1 MEGRPRVTCSSRSHG
16 SWSSSRWPRRSRS
29 GATAGPCSGRASPV
43 PELKGL
49 GALQQENDRACR
61 RGRAVLDPARDREE
75 ITRVHLD
82 RRKALELDPEF
93 TLPAQEQ
100 LVLIVVVPRKFA
112 LDGGDAHHRV
122 VRHNEVPRL
131 ERPLD
136 VGSRVRDRDGA
147 VHDAMLGEPSPRWS
161 RVEVPPRSARPPLSS
176 VDGPAPA
183 LGARRPTRL
192 PRHRRGVR
200 WVDRRRGR
208 IDRGDRAGRWRRR
221 GRRGPRDLL
230 VLTGPEPDFRWRELS
245 QDVLEITL
253 KLGVVEWVS
262 LGAIPAAVP
271 HTRPVPILA
280 TASKQGLLAEDEQQG
295 PEGLLRVPSAAL
307 STIELA
313 VSSAGLPAVGFYAQV
328 PHYVGGPFASAT
340 IGLLEHAG
348 RHLGV
353 ELPLDAL
360 PDEAMAQR
368 QRLDQ
373 AVADSEESKE
383 YVQRLEQMADEQG
396 QPSGEDLVSEI
407 ERFLQQGGG
416 EGGSGPRG
424 ER

>member
-1 MEGRPRVTCSSRSHG
+1 MSLYRLSEPADQLVAPAIVAAFDGWIDAAGASTAATVLVGGDGEAVATFDPDALYDYRSPRP
-16 SWSSSRWPRRSRS
+16 
-29 GATAGPCSGRASPV
+29 
-43 PELKGL
+43 
-49 GALQQENDRACR
+49 
-61 RGRAVLDPARDREE
+61 VLD
-75 ITRVHLD
+75 V
-82 RRKALELDPEF
+82 
-93 TLPAQEQ
+93 
-100 LVLIVVVPRKFA
+100 
-112 LDGGDAHHRV
+112 LDGKLTELVWPDLTLKRA
-122 VRHNEVPRL
+122 RH
-131 ERPLD
+131 
-136 VGSRVRDRDGA
+136 GA
-147 VHDAMLGEPSPRWS
+147 
-161 RVEVPPRSARPPLSS
+161 
-176 VDGPAPA
+176 
-183 LGARRPTRL
+183 
-192 PRHRRGVR
+192 
-200 WVDRRRGR
+200 
-208 IDRGDRAGRWRRR
+208 
-221 GRRGPRDLL
+221 RDLL
-230 VLTGPEPDFRWRELS
+230 VLTGPEPDFKWRELS
-245 QDVLEITL
+245 QDVLEISQ
-253 KLGVVEWVS
+253 KLGVVQWVS

-313 VSSAGLPAVGFYAQV
+313 VSSAGMPAVGFYAQV

-353 ELPLDAL
+353 ELPLGAL

-373 AVADSEESKE
+373 AVADSEESRE
-383 YVQRLEQMADEQG
+383 YVGRLEQMADEQG

-416 EGGSGPRG
+416 ESGPRPRG

>member
-1 MEGRPRVTCSSRSHG
+1 MPRGTVKRSPGCISTGGRPPSSIRNSPSQHRN
-16 SWSSSRWPRRSRS
+16 SSSSSWWCHGNSPSRAAMRTTASLATTRSRGS
-29 GATAGPCSGRASPV
+29 NGRSIPAATFGIETGPSMAP
-43 PELKGL
+43 
-49 GALQQENDRACR
+49 
-61 RGRAVLDPARDREE
+61 
-75 ITRVHLD
+75 
-82 RRKALELDPEF
+82 
-93 TLPAQEQ
+93 
-100 LVLIVVVPRKFA
+100 
-112 LDGGDAHHRV
+112 
-122 VRHNEVPRL
+122 
-131 ERPLD
+131 
-136 VGSRVRDRDGA
+136 
-147 VHDAMLGEPSPRWS
+147 MLGEPTRTR
-161 RVEVPPRSARPPLSS
+161 RVGAVFERPPRYPQSMSLYRLSEPDQL
-176 VDGPAPA
+176 VAPA
-183 LGARRPTRL
+183 IVAAFDGWIDAAGASTAATVLVGGDGEAVASFDPDALYDYRSRRPVLDVLDGKLTELVWPDLTLKRA
-192 PRHRRGVR
+192 RH
-200 WVDRRRGR
+200 
-208 IDRGDRAGRWRRR
+208 
-221 GRRGPRDLL
+221 GPRDLL

-245 QDVLEITL
+245 QDVLEIAL

-280 TASKQGLLAEDEQQG
+280 TASKQGLLAEEEQQG

-353 ELPLDAL
+353 ELPLGAL

-373 AVADSEESKE
+373 AVADSEESRE

-407 ERFLQQGGG
+407 ERFLQQGGA
-416 EGGSGPRG
+416 EGGPGPRG